1 MTRLCRQPANDA
13 RGDNLSLLLTDG
25 DIRVI
30 VVCYL
35 KRVGPPFPLDRVAS
49 LCNSRLLLLVIFD
62 TTTRV
67 PSFDSAN
74 NAFETTA
81 IWSAG
86 VSSSGTRYS
95 VGRCASSLAPETSS
109 S

>member
-1 MTRLCRQPANDA
+1 MTRLCGQPANDA

-35 KRVGPPFPLDRVAS
+35 KRVGPPFPLDRVAY
-49 LCNSRLLLLVIFD
+49 LCNSRLLLLVIFT

-67 PSFDSAN
+67 PSFDSAITHSGRLLYGRQVYLLQ
-74 NAFETTA
+74 ERA
-81 IWSAG
+81 IAW
-86 VSSSGTRYS
+86 VP
-95 VGRCASSLAPETSS
+95 VQVL
-109 S
+109 